1 MEKKL
6 GPIKKFFEEFKKFIT
21 RGNVVDMAVGV
32 IVGSSFTAIVNG
44 LSNFILKPI
53 INWLLALIFGK
64 NSLSEVFTFLTR
76 VDKAQDILDADGNVI
91 GTEIVPDLAQSIY
104 IDWGAFINAVIN
116 FFLIAFVLFTLV
128 KIINAVRES
137 SAALEDKIADGIPT
151 KAERKEMKALGIKL
165 SDADA
170 VAAYM
175 AEKNRLE
182 EEEAARAA
190 AEAEEQARLERE
202 ANPTTED
209 LLKQILA
216 EMKK

>member
-1 MEKKL
+1 M
-6 GPIKKFFEEFKKFIT
+6 KKFFEEFKKFVT

-44 LSNFILKPI
+44 LSNFILKPV

-64 NSLSEVFTFLTR
+64 NSLSEIFTFLTR
-76 VDKAQDILDADGNVI
+76 VDKVQDVLDADGTVI
-91 GTEIVPDLAQSIY
+91 GTEIVADLEQSIY

-128 KIINAVRES
+128 KIINAVRDS
-137 SAALEDKIADGIPT
+137 GTALENKIADGIPT
-151 KAERKEMKALGIKL
+151 KADRKEMKALGIKL
-165 SDADA
+165 NDAEA

-175 AEKNRLE
+175 AEKHRKA

-190 AEAEEQARLERE
+190 AEAEEAARLERE
-202 ANPTTED
+202 ANPTTEE
-209 LLKQILA
+209 LLKQILE